1 VLAGLLGI
9 PPIPETS
16 RGDFQVLAS
25 SFMNEADGPYRLAK
39 ALLDEA
45 NGLGMENVA
54 IDGIR
59 QRSTLQK
66 LKTLSTDGSS
76 GRNGRPL
83 AVLFVHAAPD
93 VAYRF
98 YRRRDAAR
106 ITTAEFMQL
115 YTAPVESEVPLL
127 ISEADLILYNWS
139 GRTAYDRAIRDLID
153 AIRRRSGRGRK

>member
-9 PPIPETS
+9 PPIPETP

-25 SFMNEADGPYRLAK
+25 SFMNEADGPYRLAR

-45 NGLGMENVA
+45 NSLGMENVA

-59 QRSTLQK
+59 QRSTLQE
-66 LKTLSTDGSS
+66 LKTLSTDVSS

-93 VAYRF
+93 VRLIMDEDEDEDIEPSPPDEENEAFDAGWQAANRSLGCPGA
-98 YRRRDAAR
+98 RRA
-106 ITTAEFMQL
+106 QSL
-115 YTAPVESEVPLL
+115 S
-127 ISEADLILYNWS
+127 
-139 GRTAYDRAIRDLID
+139 
-153 AIRRRSGRGRK
+153 